1 MNHLQE
7 TEGREVWLE
16 QQMAECVG
24 MWLPPLFFP
33 STTLWTRTFGS
44 QCTLIL
50 GGGCARFQIL
60 TCNCTSAQIPLRH

>member
-24 MWLPPLFFP
+24 MWLPPLFLP
-33 STTLWTRTFGS
+33 STTLWTRVLWESVYTHFGW
-44 QCTLIL
+44 
-50 GGGCARFQIL
+50 G
-60 TCNCTSAQIPLRH
+60 LRPISDTNM